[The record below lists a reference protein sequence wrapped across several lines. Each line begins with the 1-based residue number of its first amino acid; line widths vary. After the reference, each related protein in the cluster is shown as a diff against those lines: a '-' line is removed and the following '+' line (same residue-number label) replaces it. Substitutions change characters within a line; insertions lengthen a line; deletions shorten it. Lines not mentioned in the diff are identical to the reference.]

1 MFISSA
7 NVGQVRIGSIA
18 EEDSKIQVGDVLTH
32 VDGQF
37 VCVHHE
43 KYFFLYNKTKIIKVL
58 NEYYGQSI
66 WLGKL

>member
-43 KYFFLYNKTKIIKVL
+43 KYFFYITKQRL
-58 NEYYGQSI
+58 
-66 WLGKL
+66 